1 MTYSRIDFAGRAYA
15 PCGRQQSTGNTPRA
29 DAVSMR
35 VRVHGQGI
43 GHSTVCERT
52 EPKEENR
59 QARAAKRLRTG
70 TR

>member
-1 MTYSRIDFAGRAYA
+1 
-15 PCGRQQSTGNTPRA
+15 
-29 DAVSMR
+29 MR

-70 TR
+70 TRCSP